1 MIDVP
6 PESQI
11 HRQVVRKEAE
21 IREIKIDPVV
31 KLYYVEVEPPKMEDP
46 TSDLRRLLKALEAEW
61 ELQKIKVSHSI
72 LEMLQPTLRLSLIH
86 ISEPRDMWTSRMP
99 SSA

>member
-31 KLYYVEVEPPKMEDP
+31 RLYYVEVEPPKMEDS

-61 ELQKIKVSHSI
+61 GLQKIKVPHSI
-72 LEMLQPTLRLSLIH
+72 LEMLQPL
-86 ISEPRDMWTSRMP
+86 
-99 SSA
+99 